1 MCSLFG
7 LPAVPRCRSV
17 LLVVPKSI
25 IVVSVF
31 PTPTPFFRFLA
42 TRPLELSCVV
52 GVCIGDFFTGMAR
65 DNIKTLNIKNSL

>member
-1 MCSLFG
+1 MFPFG

-17 LLVVPKSI
+17 LLVVPKS

-52 GVCIGDFFTGMAR
+52 GVCIGDLFTGMAR
-65 DNIKTLNIKNSL
+65 DKIKTLIIKNSL